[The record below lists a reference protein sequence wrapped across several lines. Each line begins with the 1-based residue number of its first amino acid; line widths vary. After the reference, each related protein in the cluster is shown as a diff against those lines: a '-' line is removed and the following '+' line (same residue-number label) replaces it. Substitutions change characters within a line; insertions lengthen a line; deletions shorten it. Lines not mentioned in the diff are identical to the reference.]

1 MSAHG
6 APLAPH
12 CSEWEM
18 TTPPSG
24 AGNVEKGGSF
34 STQPA
39 WPMHEGDTQASP
51 VGKVS
56 TLAKCTDMEPVW
68 LQILAQ
74 PFISCVTL
82 GKLLN
87 ISVP

>member
-6 APLAPH
+6 RPSTPVLRMGDDH
-12 CSEWEM
+12 
-18 TTPPSG
+18 PPSG
-24 AGNVEKGGSF
+24 TGNVEKGGSF
-34 STQPA
+34 SAQPA

-56 TLAKCTDMEPVW
+56 TIAKCTDMEPVW
-68 LQILAQ
+68 VQILAQ
-74 PFISCVTL
+74 PLISCVTL